1 MDLDD
6 YLEIIENRTDDLIN
20 IDNAEEISEIC

>member
-20 IDNAEEISEIC
+20 IDNAEEIFEAC